1 MIKYIKF
8 RYLRR
13 FIGEFELPYEVL
25 VDFGSK
31 VFLRE
36 GVVCDLPLGQAAD
49 VGIVQMTIRSEIRDV
64 GEILIFLRVERR
76 F

>member
-8 RYLRR
+8 RYFRR

-31 VFLRE
+31 LLRE

-49 VGIVQMTIRSEIRDV
+49 VGIVQMTIRSEIGDV